1 MTAERPEN
9 PRARLFIALD
19 LPAALRTGIAAWGER
34 ELTDAALRPVPLESI
49 HITLAFLGHRPE
61 VEIER
66 LAEIV
71 KCLSAAAPT
80 IELGDPV
87 AKPSRRR
94 PGLFALTVDS
104 PGAVALQAELA
115 EKLVSS
121 RLHRPEKR
129 PFWPHVTVARVKP
142 EGRGSRRPRAVDRP
156 PGALPLEL
164 LEPGLCVRA
173 TLYRSDLN
181 PQGARYTPLAQVKL
195 SEDGRQ

>member
-19 LPAALRTGIAAWGER
+19 LPAALRAGIVAWGER

-71 KCLSAAAPT
+71 EGLSAAAPA
-80 IELGDPV
+80 IELRDPV

-115 EKLVSS
+115 EELASV
-121 RLHRPEKR
+121 RLHKPEKR
-129 PFWPHVTVARVKP
+129 PFWPHVTVARVRS
-142 EGRGSRRPRAVDRP
+142 EGRGSKRPRAVEKP
-156 PGALPLEL
+156 PGALPRGL
-164 LEPGLCVRA
+164 LEPVLCVRT
-173 TLYRSDLN
+173 TLYRSELN
-181 PQGARYTPLAQVKL
+181 PQGAHYTPLAHVEL
-195 SEDGRQ
+195 SQGGRQ